1 MLTVRIAIMAGLV
14 ATAQGFVGGAGGG
27 CGEIM
32 LSSSR
37 CRPLLRSCSLTGPRR
52 KVSLL
57 LMSEGGNQD
66 EVAKLKAKLEQLEK
80 EKNSLIGERQNLMKK
95 DVQSP
100 PPASQS
106 PVQKEKPITD
116 VFGTIPKKTDM
127 EIKPR
132 RGFLQSL
139 GIGIGFTIAS
149 ILLIVFLS
157 YPRLRIL
164 AFYQFASIYD
174 DGLILFKKKLLDAI
188 NNQDWDEV
196 TKLSD
201 DGGPLD
207 QLIFQPLY
215 FWVSTIG
222 PDAAQQGDK
231 QYAEALE
238 GIFKETKEKV
248 LKLKA
253 AAIYKDKAGALQLW
267 ADLKLLLNR
276 FARLANEKI
285 PQDVPPLGEI

>member
-1 MLTVRIAIMAGLV
+1 MAGPAAAAAAHPGAATDDWSGDRSGERLMGQWWDVV
-14 ATAQGFVGGAGGG
+14 AYEAENAD
-27 CGEIM
+27 
-32 LSSSR
+32 
-37 CRPLLRSCSLTGPRR
+37 
-52 KVSLL
+52 K
-57 LMSEGGNQD
+57 GGNQD

-116 VFGTIPKKTDM
+116 VFGTIPKNM
-127 EIKPR
+127 NIIVFRE
-132 RGFLQSL
+132 SSS
-139 GIGIGFTIAS
+139 TIMWGALS
-149 ILLIVFLS
+149 PTLIVLS
-157 YPRLRIL
+157 TSCFPALLSLTCWGGWVI
-164 AFYQFASIYD
+164 QFASIYD